1 STQLMGRPRQSPLA
15 PLPWSD
21 ARARV
26 LAAVLLASDGLHL
39 QAIAERAGVPYSVV
53 QREVDRLERAHVVES
68 KKLHTARV
76 VRANIAHP
84 LFAELRALLLKA
96 YGPVEIMRELLVVE
110 PGIKVAY
117 LFGSWAA
124 RYEGR
129 WGEPPADIDVLVVG
143 ELPVRRVESIEVEA
157 EDTLGQPVQITV
169 VPPEEWRSRGTAF
182 VRTVRQR
189 PLVPIVDESE

>member
-1 STQLMGRPRQSPLA
+1 M
-15 PLPWSD
+15 
-21 ARARV
+21 